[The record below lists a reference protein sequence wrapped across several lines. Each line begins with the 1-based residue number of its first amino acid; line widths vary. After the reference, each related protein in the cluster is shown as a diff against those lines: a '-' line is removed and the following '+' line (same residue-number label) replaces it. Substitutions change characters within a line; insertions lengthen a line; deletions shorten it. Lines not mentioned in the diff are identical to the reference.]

1 MSIWT
6 STKSKYGQVSGEV
19 KPVSKSTAYRWLTK
33 DNRKKSH
40 KSRSL
45 SLVKE

>member
-6 STKSKYGQVSGEV
+6 STKSKYGRVSGEV
-19 KPVSKSTAYRWLTK
+19 KPVSNSTAYRWLVK
-33 DNRKKSH
+33 DNRKKNR

-45 SLVKE
+45 SLVKD